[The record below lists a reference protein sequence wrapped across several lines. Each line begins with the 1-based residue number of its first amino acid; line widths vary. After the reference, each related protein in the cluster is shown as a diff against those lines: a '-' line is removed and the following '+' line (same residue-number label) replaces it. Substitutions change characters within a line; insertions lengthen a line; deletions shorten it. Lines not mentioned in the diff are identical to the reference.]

1 MRKGDELMGTLRRAA
16 AILSAAIILMA
27 FSAQG
32 SFAATISLAMS
43 MTINANPD
51 SFTVTVHLENQGDAP
66 AHDVSALLSILDK
79 RLASN
84 PIQRLLPKKPI
95 NITYFQKMGEMPKG
109 SFPAILLVD
118 YHDESGY
125 AFSALHSAAFDTKP
139 DIKTDMVVEAKS
151 AEISQKAVLV
161 LNMQNPGDR
170 ARDFRVRLILPREFS
185 GRDRDRVFLLDSKEQ
200 KKLEFDVVNLS
211 ALVGASYPACFV
223 VEYDEDYVH
232 HTVVAD
238 ARMTVVA
245 KASWFARTRALWWIF
260 LGFCVLG
267 VLVATLRRGR
277 AGT

>member
-1 MRKGDELMGTLRRAA
+1 MGAIRRAA
-16 AILSAAIILMA
+16 VILAGALILIA

-32 SFAATISLAMS
+32 STAATISLAMS

-51 SFTVTVHLENQGDAP
+51 SFTVTVHLENRGDAP
-66 AHDVSALLSILDK
+66 AHDVTALLSIMDR

-84 PIQRLLPKKPI
+84 PIQRLMPNKPL
-95 NITYFQKMGEMPKG
+95 NITYFQKMGEIPKG

-139 DIKTDMVVEAKS
+139 DIKKDMVVETKP
-151 AEISQKAVLV
+151 AEIAKNAVLG
-161 LNMQNPGDR
+161 LKMQNPGDR

-200 KKLEFDVVNLS
+200 KKLEFEVVNLS
-211 ALVGASYPACFV
+211 ALTGASYPACFV

-232 HTVVAD
+232 FTVVAD

-245 KASWFARTRALWWIF
+245 EASWFKKTKALWWIF

-277 AGT
+277 DRAR